1 MWVVACV
8 RSAGHSRYM
17 SVEAA
22 HPESGE
28 APAPSEPSPSRP
40 RASEVAV
47 ASLRLG
53 FGAAIL
59 VGRGVG
65 RLVDAAVEASAAP
78 DAPAA
83 ADAGPGAGPVRV
95 VARVTQA
102 AGSGA
107 AVVGRAAGT
116 VGGSMPA
123 VVRDPLES
131 RRSAWATFRAEEREK
146 GEAAAGAA
154 IELAVGF
161 MTDSIVERLD
171 VNRIVERLNLDKI
184 IANLDITDVV
194 MSSSGGVTGH
204 MLDKARGRAVGADA
218 LVDKVMARARLRH
231 AARTESSESTDSS
244 DGGGSSNSSSSA
256 DSSGG
261 EVALPPA
268 PP

>member
-8 RSAGHSRYM
+8 RSAGHPRCM

-22 HPESGE
+22 HLENGE
-28 APAPSEPSPSRP
+28 APAPSPQSSSRP
-40 RASEVAV
+40 RPSEIAV
-47 ASLRLG
+47 ASVRLG

-78 DAPAA
+78 DAPAE
-83 ADAGPGAGPVRV
+83 ADAGSGVRHVRV
-95 VARVTQA
+95 VARAVQA
-102 AGSGA
+102 AEAGA
-107 AVVGRAAGT
+107 AVVGRAAST

-123 VVRDPLES
+123 VVREPVES
-131 RRSAWATFRAEEREK
+131 RRAAWAALRAEERARN
-146 GEAAAGAA
+146 EAAAGAA

-161 MTDSIVERLD
+161 MTDWIVERLD
-171 VNRIVERLNLDKI
+171 VNRIVERLRLDNI
-184 IANLDITDVV
+184 IANLELTDVI
-194 MSSSGGVTGH
+194 MASSGGVTGQ

-218 LVDKVMARARLRH
+218 LVDKVMARARLRR
-231 AARTESSESTDSS
+231 AARTDSSLSSDSS
-244 DGGGSSNSSSSA
+244 DGEGASGSS
-256 DSSGG
+256 DG

>member
-22 HPESGE
+22 HPENGE

-53 FGAAIL
+53 VGAAIL

-65 RLVDAAVEASAAP
+65 RLVAAAVEASAAP
-78 DAPAA
+78 DAPAD

-95 VARVTQA
+95 VARAVQA
-102 AGSGA
+102 AEAGA
-107 AVVGRAAGT
+107 AVVGRAAST

-123 VVRDPLES
+123 VVRDPVES
-131 RRSAWATFRAEEREK
+131 RRAAWAARRAEERARD
-146 GEAAAGAA
+146 EAAAGAA

-171 VNRIVERLNLDKI
+171 VNRIVERLRLDNI
-184 IANLDITDVV
+184 IANLELTDVI
-194 MSSSGGVTGH
+194 MASSGGVTGQ

-218 LVDKVMARARLRH
+218 FVDKVMARARLRR
-231 AARTESSESTDSS
+231 AARTESPDGES
-244 DGGGSSNSSSSA
+244 SSNSSSST